1 MPSNATPT
9 VLCIGGSN
17 IDRKLRL
24 LGSLQLGTSNPAR
37 SPPETPGG
45 VARNVAENLARLGFS
60 TRLVTA
66 VGDDAAGQALLAQA
80 AQLGLSTQGSLIASA
95 AASDSYSAVLDQAG
109 EMLLALSAMPLV
121 DRLTPA
127 QLVTATLDQATLTVI
142 DLNLP
147 ADSVA
152 TLIEAARAHN
162 SALLI
167 VAVSAPKLARLP
179 QDLRGLQCLILNQSE
194 LRAAAPAQNTDA
206 ALLGLHARGVRQI
219 LVTSGPDGVICS
231 ELGRAPQHL
240 LPPAVAQIADV
251 TGAGDAFAAG
261 VCAGLLH
268 PPPDLMQAARLGLQL
283 AALTLQT
290 EATVHPGINPAWL
303 AAHLETPRS

>member
-24 LGSLQLGTSNPAR
+24 LGSLHFGTSNPAQ

-127 QLVTATLDQATLTVI
+127 QLVTATLGQATLTVI

-152 TLIEAARAHN
+152 TLI
-162 SALLI
+162 
-167 VAVSAPKLARLP
+167 
-179 QDLRGLQCLILNQSE
+179 
-194 LRAAAPAQNTDA
+194 
-206 ALLGLHARGVRQI
+206 
-219 LVTSGPDGVICS
+219 
-231 ELGRAPQHL
+231 
-240 LPPAVAQIADV
+240 
-251 TGAGDAFAAG
+251 
-261 VCAGLLH
+261 
-268 PPPDLMQAARLGLQL
+268 
-283 AALTLQT
+283 
-290 EATVHPGINPAWL
+290 
-303 AAHLETPRS
+303 

>member
-24 LGSLQLGTSNPAR
+24 LGSLRLGTSNPAR

-60 TRLVTA
+60 ARLVTA
-66 VGDDAAGQALLAQA
+66 VGDDAGGQALLAQA

-95 AASDSYSAVLDQAG
+95 AASDSYSAVLDHAG
-109 EMLLALSAMPLV
+109 EMLLALAAMPLV

-127 QLVTATLDQATLTVI
+127 QLVTATLGQATLTVI

-152 TLIEAARAHN
+152 FLIGAALAHN
-162 SALLI
+162 SMLVI

-194 LRAAAPAQNTDA
+194 LLAAAPAQDNDA
-206 ALLGLHARGVRQI
+206 ALLDLHARGVRQI

-231 ELGRAPQHL
+231 EPGRAPQHL
-240 LPPAVAQIADV
+240 LPPPVTQITDV

-268 PPPDLMQAARLGLQL
+268 PPTDLMQAARLGLRL

-290 EATVHPGINPAWL
+290 EATVHPDISPAWL
-303 AAHLETPRS
+303 AAQLESLTA